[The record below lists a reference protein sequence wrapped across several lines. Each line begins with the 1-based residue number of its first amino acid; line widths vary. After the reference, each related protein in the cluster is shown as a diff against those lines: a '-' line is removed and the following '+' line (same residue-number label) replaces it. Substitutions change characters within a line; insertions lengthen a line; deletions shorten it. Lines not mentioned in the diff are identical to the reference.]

1 METTIEIIVLV
12 TINCNISWWITTFI
26 ISSGIN
32 SLFLPRNLIHIKFSG
47 EAIRES

>member
-12 TINCNISWWITTFI
+12 TRNYNILRWITMFI

-32 SLFLPRNLIHIKFSG
+32 SLFPPRNLIHIKFSG
-47 EAIRES
+47 EAILES